1 MDANGL
7 RFWQVADAAGFG
19 LGPGASAAT
28 AAKNLFWRA
37 DARCVRLDRQQTAPT
52 LTEDEATA
60 RAWMARPS
68 PVRDAGGSYAW
79 WDIPASQI
87 LAAGYADGSTPITLP
102 QDNPVG
108 VAEPT
113 DMAFG
118 DDDVLYIARNGAV
131 LMVDRR
137 GRWDDARVALQGF
150 AAVRLAPA
158 PGGGAWVLDKAA
170 GRLARLRGYPL
181 RTAGYR
187 TPRDDAFA
195 AVEPNPRPPT
205 LRPLPTA
212 RIPAGHEPIAIA
224 ASKDG
229 RLALLAWRAGNDA
242 VLFTLESRKWVR
254 RFSTKGVRFPY
265 ALAWVG
271 EARVALIAADKKA
284 PAVQSFVYE
293 LDAPPSDTAAAAPV
307 GDIYRLLNPWR
318 GNFANCLAD
327 TPSYPTAAANPDQ
340 AGGIRRLQPLSRAS
354 YARSGSVMVGPFD
367 SGRMGSVWHRLY
379 LEASIPDHAG
389 VRIWALAD
397 DHAARPDAPGAAT
410 KPDWSPHVFG
420 AAAALADTPGAPMGA
435 WCDEPSELPYNT
447 GLLPCP
453 SVPDRA
459 GLFTAAIQHPDR
471 RVRRVE
477 GRYLW
482 LYVELLGDSLA
493 TPEVAAIRTYGSR
506 FSYRDRYLP
515 ALYGEQLAGAD
526 GEAQGPATP
535 PDFLERLLTLFEGP
549 LTQLEDKVA
558 GSWLLTDPAAT
569 SNDALP
575 WLGSW
580 IGLGP
585 RPGEHPGR
593 FRQQVRAAPYTA
605 QMHGALGAFLAEL
618 EIATG
623 GVLID
628 GGQIDPY
635 APVPRPGELAL
646 VSLGGVTGRA
656 LMMSVNGL
664 QASVLAGGAVTGGD
678 IVVVEGFRMRRTFAT
693 ILGADLSDEDDPLT
707 MGLTQS
713 GNSFVGDTLF
723 LGDEK
728 LAREALALFDAN
740 VAQTAADRKA
750 VAAFFARLAH
760 QVLVLVRKGRR
771 THDLGRITDI
781 ANAAAPA
788 HVEVTV
794 ATASLPLIVGVASLV
809 GVDTYLVAAPQPT
822 PFRLDVSVVGGGD
835 EVLGDGGLDPRGD
848 GPASGK
854 PVAVID
860 APSQVWSGTGFMVS
874 AQRSAA
880 APGRKIVRNIW
891 TWA

>member
-19 LGPGASAAT
+19 LGPGATSQT
-28 AAKNLFWRA
+28 AAQNLFWR
-37 DARCVRLDRQQTAPT
+37 DDTRLVRLDRQQAAPS
-52 LTEDEATA
+52 LTEDETTA

-79 WDIPASQI
+79 WDIPSSQI
-87 LAAGYADGSTPITLP
+87 QASGFADGSTPITLP

-118 DDDVLYIARNGAV
+118 DDDVLYIARNGSV

-150 AAVRLAPA
+150 TATRLAPA

-181 RTAGYR
+181 RTTGYR
-187 TPRDDAFA
+187 PPQDDAFA
-195 AVEPNPRPPT
+195 AVNPNPRPPT
-205 LRPLPTA
+205 LRPLPSA
-212 RIPAGHEPIAIA
+212 KIPAGCEPIAIA
-224 ASKDG
+224 ASKHG
-229 RLALLAWRAGNDA
+229 RLALLAWRAGADA
-242 VLFTLESRKWVR
+242 VLFTLERRKWVR
-254 RFSTKGVRFPY
+254 RFSTRNVRFPY

-271 EARVALIAADKKA
+271 EESVALIAVDKKV
-284 PAVQSFVYE
+284 PAAQAFVYE
-293 LDAPPSDTAAAAPV
+293 LEAPPSDTAAALPV

-318 GNFANCLAD
+318 GNFANYLAE
-327 TPSYPTAAANPDQ
+327 TPSYPTAGPLPHQ
-340 AGGIRRLQPLSRAS
+340 AGGIRRLWPLSRAS
-354 YARSGSVMVGPFD
+354 YARSGTVLVGPFD
-367 SGRMGSVWHRLY
+367 SGRMGSVWHRFY
-379 LEASIPDHAG
+379 VEASIPDHAG
-389 VRIWALAD
+389 LRIWALAD
-397 DHAARPDAPGAAT
+397 DQGARPDAPGADT
-410 KPDWSPHVFG
+410 GPDWSPHVFG
-420 AAAALADTPGAPMGA
+420 AAAALAETPDAPMGA
-435 WCDEPSELPYNT
+435 WCDEASELPYST

-482 LYVELLGDSLA
+482 LYVELVGDSLA

-526 GEAQGPATP
+526 GEAAGPATA

-569 SNDALP
+569 SDDALP

-585 RPGEHPGR
+585 RPGEHPRR
-593 FRQQVRAAPYTA
+593 FRQAVRAAPYTA

-623 GVLID
+623 GIVID
-628 GGQIDPY
+628 GGQIDPFED
-635 APVPRPGELAL
+635 VPQPGELAL

-656 LMMSVNGL
+656 LMLSVNGL
-664 QASVLAGGAVTGGD
+664 QASVLAGGAVTRGD
-678 IVVVEGFRMRRTFAT
+678 IVVVEGFRMRRTFST
-693 ILGADLSDEDDPLT
+693 ILGADLSDENDPLT
-707 MGLTQS
+707 MGLTLS

-728 LAREALALFDAN
+728 LAREALALFDPD
-740 VAQTAADRKA
+740 VAKTKADRKA
-750 VAAFFARLAH
+750 IAAFFERLAH
-760 QVLVLVRKGRR
+760 QVLVLVRKGPR
-771 THDLGRITDI
+771 TRDLGRLTDV
-781 ANAAAPA
+781 AEAAAPA
-788 HVEVTV
+788 HVEVNV

-822 PFRLDVSVVGGGD
+822 PFQMDVSVIGGGD
-835 EVLGDGGLDPRGD
+835 ELLGEGGLDPRGD

-854 PVAVID
+854 PAAVID
-860 APSQVWSGTGFMVS
+860 APSEVWSGTGFMVS

>member
-19 LGPGASAAT
+19 LGADAT
-28 AAKNLFWRA
+28 AQTGAKNLFWRA
-37 DARCVRLDRQQTAPT
+37 DARLVRLDRQQPAPT
-52 LTEDEATA
+52 LAEDEATA

-87 LAAGYADGSTPITLP
+87 LAAGFADGSTPITLP
-102 QDNPVG
+102 QDNPPG
-108 VAEPT
+108 QAEPT
-113 DMAFG
+113 DMAYG
-118 DDDVLYIARNGAV
+118 DDDVLYVARNGAV

-137 GRWDDARVALQGF
+137 DRWDDARVALAGF
-150 AAVRLAPA
+150 TVTRLAPA
-158 PGGGAWVLDKAA
+158 VGGGVWVLDKAA
-170 GRLARLRGYPL
+170 GRLARLRGYPM
-181 RTAGYR
+181 RVAGYR
-187 TPRDDAFA
+187 PPRDEAFA

-205 LRPLPTA
+205 LRPLPSA
-212 RIPAGHEPIAIA
+212 KLLAGHEPIAIA
-224 ASKDG
+224 ASQAG
-229 RLALLAWRAGNDA
+229 RLALLAWRTGADA
-242 VLFTLESRKWVR
+242 VLFTLEGRKWVR
-254 RFSTKGVRFPY
+254 RFSTQGVRFPY
-265 ALAWVG
+265 ALAFVG
-271 EARVALIAADKKA
+271 EDRVALIATDKGA
-284 PAVQSFVYE
+284 PAVQSLVYE
-293 LDAPPSDTAAAAPV
+293 LDAPPSDTAAALPV
-307 GDIYRLLNPWR
+307 GDIYRLLTPWR
-318 GNFANCLAD
+318 GGFANSLSD

-354 YARSGSVMVGPFD
+354 YARSGQVMLGPFD
-367 SGRMGSVWHRLY
+367 AGRMGSVWHRLY
-379 LEASIPDHAG
+379 VEAAIPDHAG
-389 VRIWALAD
+389 IRIWTYAD
-397 DHAARPDAPGAAT
+397 DQGARPDPPGVDT
-410 KPDWSPHVFG
+410 EPDWSPHLFG
-420 AAAALADTPGAPMGA
+420 AAAALADTPDAPMGA

-453 SVPDRA
+453 SLPDRA

-482 LYVELLGDSLA
+482 LWVELLGDSLA
-493 TPEVAAIRTYGSR
+493 TPELAAIRTYGAR

-515 ALYGEQLAGAD
+515 ALYGEQLAGDD
-526 GEAQGPATP
+526 GEAAGPATA

-558 GSWLLTDPAAT
+558 DSWLLTDPAAT
-569 SNDALP
+569 SDGALP

-585 RPGEHPGR
+585 RPGEHPRR
-593 FRQQVRAAPYTA
+593 FRQAVRAAPYTA
-605 QMHGALGAFLAEL
+605 QMHGALGGFLAEL
-618 EIATG
+618 ELATG
-623 GVLID
+623 GVVID

-635 APVPRPGELAL
+635 ADVPRPGDLAL
-646 VSLGGVTGRA
+646 VNLGGVTGRA
-656 LMMSVNGL
+656 LMLSVNGL

-693 ILGADLSDEDDPLT
+693 ILGADLSDEGDPMLL
-707 MGLTQS
+707 GLTQS

-723 LGDEK
+723 LGDQK
-728 LAREALALFDAN
+728 LAREVLALFDAS
-740 VAQTAADRKA
+740 VAQSAADRKA
-750 VAAFFARLAH
+750 VAAFFDRLAH

-771 THDLGRITDI
+771 TRDLGRLTDV
-781 ANAAAPA
+781 ANAVAPA

-822 PFRLDVSVVGGGD
+822 PFQVDVSVVGGGD

-848 GPASGK
+848 GPAS
-854 PVAVID
+854 A
-860 APSQVWSGTGFMVS
+860 SRW
-874 AQRSAA
+874 R
-880 APGRKIVRNIW
+880 
-891 TWA
+891 